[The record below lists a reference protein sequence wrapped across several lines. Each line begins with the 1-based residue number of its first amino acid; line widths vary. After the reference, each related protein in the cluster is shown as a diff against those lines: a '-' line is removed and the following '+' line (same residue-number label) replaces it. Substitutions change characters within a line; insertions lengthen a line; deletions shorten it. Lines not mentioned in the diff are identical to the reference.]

1 MLTFSPYNSNYL
13 QTLSEVDYT
22 QNKEPNAMMEV
33 LNTGII
39 QLASP
44 VYFRVTPLIVDD
56 ALARGVNLS

>member
-13 QTLSEVDYT
+13 QTLSEVDY
-22 QNKEPNAMMEV
+22 KEPNAMMEV